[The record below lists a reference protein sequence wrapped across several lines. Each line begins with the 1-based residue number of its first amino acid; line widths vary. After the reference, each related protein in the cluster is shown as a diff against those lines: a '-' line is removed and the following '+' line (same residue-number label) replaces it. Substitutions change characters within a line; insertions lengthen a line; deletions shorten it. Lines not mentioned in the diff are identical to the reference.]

1 MAVTN
6 KRLAAIDMGSNS
18 FHLVLAEVSMRG
30 FYPKPRIVARYKH
43 KVRLAD
49 GFNTNFQLDPSSIAR
64 AENCL
69 QGFSDQLKRFKPDAV
84 RAVATAA
91 LRKSS
96 NQADI
101 IPGLEQALGY
111 SINVI
116 SGETEAALIFAGVCA
131 AAEQQGPILVIDI
144 GGASTEVI
152 VGRPLKPELLKSLD
166 MGCVV
171 FQNNYFSD
179 QKLTSQYFNAA
190 IDQARSQI
198 ASYGRQYQQIG
209 WEQVLGASGTFRALA
224 EVALAE
230 GQTALTRAWLKSLI
244 ERCIKAGAVN
254 KLSFA
259 GLRED
264 RKAILAG
271 GISILY
277 GLLLELDIEQ
287 FGVTNGALR
296 EGLLAELAAEVTA

>member
-1 MAVTN
+1 
-6 KRLAAIDMGSNS
+6 
-18 FHLVLAEVSMRG
+18 MRG

-198 ASYGRQYQQIG
+198 ASYGRQ
-209 WEQVLGASGTFRALA
+209 
-224 EVALAE
+224 
-230 GQTALTRAWLKSLI
+230 
-244 ERCIKAGAVN
+244 
-254 KLSFA
+254 
-259 GLRED
+259 
-264 RKAILAG
+264 
-271 GISILY
+271 
-277 GLLLELDIEQ
+277 
-287 FGVTNGALR
+287 
-296 EGLLAELAAEVTA
+296 

>member
-1 MAVTN
+1 
-6 KRLAAIDMGSNS
+6 
-18 FHLVLAEVSMRG
+18 MRG

-49 GFNTNFQLDPSSIAR
+49 GFNADFQLDQPSIAR
-64 AENCL
+64 AQNCL
-69 QGFSDQLKRFKPDAV
+69 QGFADQLKRFKPDAV

-91 LRKSS
+91 LRKST
-96 NQADI
+96 NQTDI
-101 IPGLEQALGY
+101 IPELEQALGY

-171 FQNNYFSD
+171 FQNNYFVD
-179 QKLTSQYFNAA
+179 QKLTSQNFNAA

-198 ASYGRQYQQIG
+198 ASYGKNYRQIG

-230 GQTALTRAWLKSLI
+230 GQTALTRDWLKALI

-264 RKAILAG
+264 RRAILAG